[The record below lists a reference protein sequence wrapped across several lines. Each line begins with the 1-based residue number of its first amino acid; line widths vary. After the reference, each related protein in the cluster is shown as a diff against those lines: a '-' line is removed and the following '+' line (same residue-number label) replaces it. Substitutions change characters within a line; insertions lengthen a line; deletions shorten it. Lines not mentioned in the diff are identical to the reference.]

1 MRKSKMSVPTAIRY
15 FSEWTNFTSQLQSD
29 KLIVNKVICGCGM
42 THYFLSNADPTVL
55 ISPRRS
61 LIDSKI
67 NDPLLPELFYFDRSV
82 GEVAETMKKLEIYLH
97 NPFHNPGFVPKVLV
111 TYDSLPT
118 LIDIVLKHPLSDKF
132 VFIVDEFTCIFTD
145 ARLKGLTEYRLLSSL
160 LQLPNKCIFISAT
173 PMHDVYLEEMPEF
186 QQMDYIELEWN
197 ESKKMTVEIERKPMK
212 SSVSAIQDEI
222 DKYKRRKYFGT
233 AIVDGNLVYS
243 KEAVFFVNSV
253 RVIAEIL
260 KANKGFLT
268 PENTRIICADDKDNL
283 KKIPNEFVPS
293 NFPGRSTYK
302 KGNKT
307 FTFVTSKAFEG
318 ADLYSDTASIFIFA
332 DPNIKTMN
340 VDLHIDLP
348 QIIGRC
354 RTPHNPFRSK
364 VYYYFKTTGKNVM
377 SEAEANQII
386 QDRYDKTEETLKN
399 NPNLS
404 DPNLLGLIASG
415 QKSEKYS
422 KTYLDVVQE
431 PDGTPKIDF
440 NRLIWLADMRAV
452 NIKYHQYKDKDSL
465 SIYLEDNGY
474 KLAPVS
480 DLNGPYE
487 EFFINLFT
495 HTKFEEQLEYCFHG
509 LMYDSGLYIY
519 IMNHPAISDD
529 IKETIDRFNYE
540 ECRSVSFKL
549 VDIKRLELFK
559 EMKSEIINRLSSLI
573 IREKTYPKRDLKV
586 LIQGVYDSLNIT
598 SRKAAASDIL
608 DYFSDVKEVKYM
620 DGNNKQQKGFKI
632 IQ

>member
-1 MRKSKMSVPTAIRY
+1 MKKHVISVPTAIRY
-15 FSEWTNFTSQLQSD
+15 FSEWEDFADLLPSD
-29 KLIVNKVICGCGM
+29 KVIVNKVICGCGM
-42 THYFLSNADPTVL
+42 THYFLSNPEPTVL

-61 LIDSKI
+61 LIDSKVK
-67 NDPLLPELFYFDRSV
+67 DPILPELFYFDRSV
-82 GEVAETMKKLEIYLH
+82 GDVEETLKKLKIYLY
-97 NPFHNPGFVPKVLV
+97 NPFHREGFVPKILV

-118 LIDIVLKHPLSDKF
+118 IIDILSKHPLIDKF

-173 PMHDVYLEEMPEF
+173 PMQDAYLDELPEF
-186 QQMDYIELEWN
+186 RHMDYVELEWE
-197 ESKKMTVEIERKPMK
+197 ESQKRTVEIERKPMK
-212 SSVSAIQDEI
+212 SAISAIQDEI
-222 DKYKRRKYFGT
+222 DKYKRRKHFGT
-233 AIVDGNLVYS
+233 TIVDDNLIYS
-243 KEAVFFVNSV
+243 EEAVFFVNSV
-253 RVIAEIL
+253 RVISEVL
-260 KANKGFLT
+260 KGNKDFLS
-268 PENTRIICADDKDNL
+268 PENTRIICADDKDNM
-283 KKIPNEFVPS
+283 KKIPTGFVPS
-293 NFPGRSTYK
+293 NFPGRSTYQIE
-302 KGNKT
+302 NKT

-340 VDLHIDLP
+340 VDLYIDLP

-364 VYYYFKTTGKNVM
+364 VYYYYKTTGKNVM
-377 SEAEANQII
+377 SEEQAKQII
-386 QDRYDKTEETLKN
+386 QDRYDKTDEALKN
-399 NPNLS
+399 TPDIS

-422 KTYLDVVQE
+422 KTYLDVLYDSNGN
-431 PDGTPKIDF
+431 PYIDF

-465 SIYLEDNGY
+465 SVYLEDRGY
-474 KLAPVS
+474 KLVTAS

-495 HTKFEEQLEYCFHG
+495 LTKFEELLEYCFYG
-509 LMYDSGLYIY
+509 LTIDSGLWLY
-519 IMNHPAISDD
+519 IMNHPEISDD
-529 IKETIDRFNYE
+529 IKETLTQFTYD

-549 VDIKRLELFK
+549 VDIKRLQLFK
-559 EMKSEIINRLSSLI
+559 EMRPEIISRLESLI
-573 IREKTYPKRDLKV
+573 IKGKPYPKKDLKV

-598 SRKAAASDIL
+598 SRRATASDIL
-608 DYFSDVKEVKYM
+608 DFFDNVKEVKYL
-620 DGNNKQQKGFKI
+620 DENNKPQKGFKI
-632 IQ
+632 H